1 MLDQEEVS
9 RALRIFEQ
17 RISTPEFEEWV
28 KPIYDGAKHPHFF
41 FGLGNCSS
49 EDSRVADACLCVST
63 SPTTF
68 SEEDVTKCFIAVPC
82 KGVHLYT
89 ENIAERNK
97 IRRQQFEIIERRLK
111 ELGMDCSRWETGYLF
126 EAVCIFKDGCAT
138 LEMF

>member
-1 MLDQEEVS
+1 MSDEVS
-9 RALRIFEQ
+9 KALRIFEQ

-28 KPIYDGAKHPHFF
+28 KPIYEGANHPRFF

-49 EDSRVADACLCVST
+49 ESCRVADASLCVST

-68 SEEDVTKCFIAVPC
+68 DEEDVAKCFIAVPC
-82 KGVHLYT
+82 EGVHLYT

-97 IRRQQFEIIERRLK
+97 IRRLQYEIIERRLK
-111 ELGMDCSRWETGYLF
+111 ELGMDCIRRETGYLF

-138 LEMF
+138 LDLF

>member
-1 MLDQEEVS
+1 MEEEIIK
-9 RALRIFEQ
+9 ALKIFEQ

-28 KPIYDGAKHPHFF
+28 KPIYDEARRPHFF

-63 SPTTF
+63 KPHTF
-68 SEEDVTKCFIAVPC
+68 TEEDVAKCFISVPC

-111 ELGMDCSRWETGYLF
+111 ELGMDCFRQETGYLF
-126 EAVCIFKDGCAT
+126 EAVCIFKNGGAS
-138 LEMF
+138 LVM

>member
-68 SEEDVTKCFIAVPC
+68 SEEDV
-82 KGVHLYT
+82 
-89 ENIAERNK
+89 
-97 IRRQQFEIIERRLK
+97 QQAK
-111 ELGMDCSRWETGYLF
+111 HA
-126 EAVCIFKDGCAT
+126 EAVAKYEKAFINMFGQPASNQCWDFTQGGSFTAT
-138 LEMF
+138 RGQVVT

>member
-1 MLDQEEVS
+1 MSDEVS
-9 RALRIFEQ
+9 KALRIFEQ

-28 KPIYDGAKHPHFF
+28 KPIYEEARHPHFF

-49 EDSRVADACLCVST
+49 EDSRIADACLCIST
-63 SPTTF
+63 RPTTF

-89 ENIAERNK
+89 KDIAERNK

-111 ELGMDCSRWETGYLF
+111 EIGMDCCRQETGYLF
-126 EAVCIFKDGCAT
+126 EAVCIFKNNSAS
-138 LEMF
+138 LVM

>member
-1 MLDQEEVS
+1 MENSDEIS
-9 RALRIFEQ
+9 KALRIFEQ

-28 KPIYDGAKHPHFF
+28 KPIYDEAKHPRFF

-49 EDSRVADACLCVST
+49 EDSRIADACLCVST

-68 SEEDVTKCFIAVPC
+68 DEEDIRQCFIAVPC

-138 LEMF
+138 LDLF